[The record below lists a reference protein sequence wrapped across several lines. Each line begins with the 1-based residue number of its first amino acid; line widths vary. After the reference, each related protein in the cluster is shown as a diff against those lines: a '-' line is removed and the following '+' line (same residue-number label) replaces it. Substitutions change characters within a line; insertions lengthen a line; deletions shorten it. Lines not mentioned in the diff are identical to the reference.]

1 MNGPSVKNW
10 NIPLLAGAIAITVIL
25 AASWFVPGPWR
36 DMWDSVDQFVFFTLN
51 GMVAS
56 HEAMAIFWALANNRS
71 FDLLPAL
78 LFAVLFWRHM
88 VHGGPAHQIVERSI
102 SCLLMAAYVLL
113 VTHVLEGLVF
123 DLRRASPSL
132 ILEPAHRLKEL
143 VPWLPTKDSSAHS
156 FPGDHGTV
164 SIIFSLCLVWCY
176 GPRAIKWGPGLV
188 ALACL
193 PRLVGGAQWFTDIAV
208 GSMVLALPT
217 TALVFTTPL
226 HAVLVRSGA
235 SALRRGWPG
244 LDELAGRVVSP
255 ATPALIGK
263 GMCMGTADIIP
274 GVSGGTMAYILGI
287 YNELLEALTTFNSGW
302 FRHVL
307 RMEFKQALSAIPFLF
322 LLPLGFGI
330 ALAVFVFTRMIPLPH
345 FVQHYPEPVFSLFFG
360 LVGGSIVLLLRQ
372 HARPCVSHAAVV
384 AAGMALG
391 LILVSLV
398 PANTPDTSWFIA
410 LCGMLAI
417 SAMLLPGISG
427 SFILLI
433 LGKYAL
439 ILGAVGTLDFGV
451 LLPFALGC
459 VVGLLLFAHSL
470 RWLMHRFQLTMN
482 LLIIGLLMGS
492 MKAVW
497 PFQARVYV
505 DFSGKEKLV
514 SSTPFWPAMES
525 WAGLVGVML
534 LLGLGL
540 IYLVDRLGRNRT
552 EQSRL

>member
-1 MNGPSVKNW
+1 MNGPSAKYW
-10 NIPLLAGAIAITVIL
+10 NIPLLAGAFVITVLI
-25 AASWFVPGPWR
+25 AAGWFVPGPWR
-36 DMWDSVDQFVFFTLN
+36 ELWDAVDQFVYFTLN
-51 GMVAS
+51 ATVAS
-56 HEAMAIFWALANNRS
+56 SQTAAIFWALVNNRS
-71 FDLLPAL
+71 YDLLPAL
-78 LFAVLFWRHM
+78 LFAVLFWRFM
-88 VHGGPAHQIVERSI
+88 LRGGPVHQILERSI
-102 SCLLMAAYVLL
+102 ACLLMAAYVLL

-143 VPWLPTKDSSAHS
+143 VPWLPTKDSSSHS

-164 SIIFSLCLVWCY
+164 SIMFSLCLAWCY
-176 GPRAIKWGPGLV
+176 GPKAVKWGLGLV
-188 ALACL
+188 ALSCL
-193 PRLVGGAQWFTDIAV
+193 PRLVSGAQWFTDIAV
-208 GSMVLALPT
+208 GSTLLVFPT
-217 TALVFTTPL
+217 VALVFATPL
-226 HAVLVRSGA
+226 HATLVRWGA
-235 SALRRGWPG
+235 SGLRRWLPWIDS
-244 LDELAGRVVSP
+244 LVGRIVAP
-255 ATPALIGK
+255 ETPALIGK

-287 YNELLEALTTFNSGW
+287 YPRLLEAITVFNPGW
-302 FRHVL
+302 FRQVL
-307 RMEFKQALSAIPFLF
+307 RLEFKQALAAIPFLF
-322 LLPLGFGI
+322 LLPLVSGI
-330 ALAVFVFTRMIPLPH
+330 VLAVIVFTKMIPLPY

-372 HARPCVSHAAVV
+372 HARACISHAAIV
-384 AAGMALG
+384 ATGAALG

-398 PANTPDTSWFIA
+398 PAGTPDSSWFIA

-439 ILGAVGTLDFGV
+439 ILGAVGTFDFGV

-459 VVGLLLFAHSL
+459 GVGLLFFAHSL
-470 RWLMHRFQLTMN
+470 RWLMNRFQLTMN

-497 PFQARVYV
+497 PFQQRVYG
-505 DFSGKEKLV
+505 DFSGKEKLIT
-514 SSTPFWPAMES
+514 STPFWPGIES
-525 WAGLVGVML
+525 WAGLAGAML

-540 IYLVDRLGRNRT
+540 IYLLDRLSRNRRT
-552 EQSRL
+552 